1 MKRMLINATQ
11 PEELRVALVDGQ
23 RLYDL
28 DIESGAREQKKANIY
43 RGKITRIEPSLEACF
58 VDFGAERHGFLPLKE
73 ISREYFSKDP
83 GQGRPNI
90 REVLKEGQEVIV
102 QVDKEERGNKGAA
115 LTTFI
120 SLAGRFLVLMPNN
133 PRAGGI
139 SRRIEGEERA
149 QLKEAMNS
157 LTLPDKMGVIVRT
170 AGIGKS
176 AEELQWDLDYLAQVW
191 DAVTKAASSRPAP
204 FLIYRESN
212 VIIRAMRDY
221 LRNDI
226 GEVLIDSPEVQEEA
240 LSFVRQVMP
249 SYQQKIKLY
258 EDDVPLFSR
267 FQIESQIETAYQR
280 EVKLPSGG
288 AIVIDHTEALVSID
302 INSARATRGSDIEET
317 ALQTNLEASD
327 EIARQLRLRDI
338 GGLVVI
344 DFIDMTPA
352 RNQREVENRVRDAL
366 KIDRARVQIGRISR
380 FGLMEMSRQR
390 LRPSLGE
397 TSGVVCPRCDGQG
410 TIRDVRSMALSI
422 MRLIEEEAMKER
434 SSQIRAILPVPVATY
449 LLNEKRATLF
459 DIERRQGVNVVL
471 LPNPELDTPH
481 YEVVRL
487 RDDHVDEDGAD
498 KSSFEL
504 SVETEVGKEPD
515 PNFDKPP
522 ARTEAA
528 VKSVSHTTPAPVAAP
543 EAPAAAPAAVAESAD
558 SSNDSD
564 SRNGNGKNNGNRR
577 RNGNGSSNGRNRQ
590 ESRNESRN
598 DTRSEGRNDSRQS
611 SRNDNRQ
618 GNRSSQGND
627 TRAQASKQEVVA
639 QPSAQTPARTAA
651 PATGGGLLSRLARG
665 FSRLLGN
672 DNDTA
677 VPAKSSEARKA
688 LEKARERRETVSEAS
703 APAAARN
710 DSRNG
715 RNAERSND
723 RNNDRSSDGRGNER
737 DDNRKDSRRR
747 NDNASRNNDG
757 ESRNSGNDSRG
768 NDADSNSQND
778 GRSNNK
784 RRQRNDRG
792 NRRKSNESRQDSQQE
807 IVTNDSKPQAEPEQ
821 TPQAD
826 NSPKAEARSS
836 DSQNAKADN
845 ASKRDSGKRS
855 DKPARG
861 EKPAKTDKAEQVD
874 SKQARES
881 IKAAEQAEQV
891 EQQVSSEDQQT
902 RNNPRVRS
910 RQHALNPQA
919 VEEQKSLKAMTL
931 AGPQAAA
938 TSAATAVPAIAEE
951 GAEAVSATTAA
962 PQGEANAP
970 QGNDSA
976 PQAETSAPQ
985 DENSTAAQDAPASAE
1000 QSASADL
1007 TAAVAPEVSEPS
1019 NEALKETVAPE
1030 SATSDAQA
1038 SEPATA
1044 EVPEPVV
1051 EAPVE
1056 EASEAPVTGAH
1067 QAQKTEQHAAQR
1079 TEQHAVQQPSVHQPQ
1094 ANEADVTVDTP
1105 AVTAAEVA
1113 PEAAA
1118 DEQSLKESVT
1128 SEAAVPEAPAAAEQS
1143 VQAPAAEAQAAE
1155 QTEAQAPVAE
1165 AEEAIAAEADT
1176 ASQPV
1181 AEEPAVED
1189 AAAEQPVQETAHE
1202 EAPQQTETS
1211 EVKVTQSAD
1220 VASTEIEPAVSTE
1233 RTADTVAEAAE
1244 GAQSAEGS
1252 QSADGSANAE
1262 GSDATAEGAESA
1274 VNVSASVENAPAETA
1289 FATAERHDNVA
1300 VAQAVS
1306 DDSHT
1311 GGVADSEHKQA
1322 PSEQGE
1328 TTVAEG
1334 AQQDSTQP
1342 ATETRRRR
1350 GERAYNDPREVRRR
1364 EREAAERAAAQQ
1376 ASAETQDTTAQ
1387 DDSDTSH

>member
-58 VDFGAERHGFLPLKE
+58 VDFGADRHGFLPLKE

-90 REVLKEGQEVIV
+90 KEVLKEGQEVIV

-191 DAVTKAASSRPAP
+191 DAVTKAAASRPAP

-226 GEVLIDSPEVQEEA
+226 GEVLIDSGDVQEEA

-317 ALQTNLEASD
+317 ALQTNLEAAD

-528 VKSVSHTTPAPVAAP
+528 VKSVSHTTPAPASAP
-543 EAPAAAPAAVAESAD
+543 EVSKPAEPAETDENTSA
-558 SSNDSD
+558 SSNS
-564 SRNGNGKNNGNRR
+564 NGNGNDNAKNGNRR
-577 RNGNGSSNGRNRQ
+577 RNGNGSNNR
-590 ESRNESRN
+590 SRN
-598 DTRSEGRNDSRQS
+598 DSQSETRNDSRQGS
-611 SRNDNRQ
+611 RSDTRNDGRNANRNDNRQ
-618 GNRSSQGND
+618 TSRND
-627 TRAQASKQEVVA
+627 GRNAVSKSEA
-639 QPSAQTPARTAA
+639 TAA
-651 PATGGGLLSRLARG
+651 PATQAPAAAPSGGGLLARLAKG
-665 FSRLLGN
+665 FSRLLGS
-672 DNDTA
+672 DDSASAT
-677 VPAKSSEARKA
+677 PAKSSEARKA
-688 LEKARERRETVSEAS
+688 LEKARERRESVSEAS
-703 APAAARN
+703 TDGNARKDGRNANRGNARN
-710 DSRNG
+710 DNRR
-715 RNAERSND
+715 RNAEGDSRQQDSRQQD
-723 RNNDRSSDGRGNER
+723 SRQQDTRGN
-737 DDNRKDSRRR
+737 DNDGR
-747 NDNASRNNDG
+747 NDNQSDNRS
-757 ESRNSGNDSRG
+757 E
-768 NDADSNSQND
+768 

-792 NRRKSNESRQDSQQE
+792 NRRKSSESRQDNAQD
-807 IVTNDSKPQAEPEQ
+807 IVTNDSKPQAEATEKTSDAQ
-821 TPQAD
+821 TP
-826 NSPKAEARSS
+826 
-836 DSQNAKADN
+836 AKAPSGNDAKSDAKQNVAKQNDAKQNDAKQDN
-845 ASKRDSGKRS
+845 AAKRD
-855 DKPARG
+855 DKPARR
-861 EKPAKTDKAEQVD
+861 EKPSKADKAEQVN
-874 SKQARES
+874 SHHARES
-881 IKAAEQAEQV
+881 IKAAEQAQQS
-891 EQQVSSEDQQT
+891 EQQADDVQQPT
-902 RNNPRVRS
+902 RNNPRARS
-910 RQHALNPQA
+910 RSHALNPDA
-919 VEEQKSLKAMTL
+919 VAQQQSLKAMAL
-931 AGPQAAA
+931 AGPQAQSAQPADAVLDDVAPTAA
-938 TSAATAVPAIAEE
+938 PQQPVPAVAEE
-951 GAEAVSATTAA
+951 GAEGVK
-962 PQGEANAP
+962 
-970 QGNDSA
+970 
-976 PQAETSAPQ
+976 
-985 DENSTAAQDAPASAE
+985 
-1000 QSASADL
+1000 
-1007 TAAVAPEVSEPS
+1007 VAPETVESSEPQAQAVVADS
-1019 NEALKETVAPE
+1019 DGDKAAPADTSADVSAKVETDVTPAVAVTADDATPDEQPSVAETPEAPE
-1030 SATSDAQA
+1030 ISAPSTQALQQDVTTRDGSAEVSDSSTA
-1038 SEPATA
+1038 PAT
-1044 EVPEPVV
+1044 P
-1051 EAPVE
+1051 
-1056 EASEAPVTGAH
+1056 H
-1067 QAQKTEQHAAQR
+1067 QAQR
-1079 TEQHAVQQPSVHQPQ
+1079 TEQHATQRTEQHAPQQASAHQAQ
-1094 ANEADVTVDTP
+1094 AETLSATTRTDADTSETVSDAEADVTATDVKADDS
-1105 AVTAAEVA
+1105 AVQAQVAVETA
-1113 PEAAA
+1113 PEAAVDSQA
-1118 DEQSLKESVT
+1118 LKDSVMPQET
-1128 SEAAVPEAPAAAEQS
+1128 
-1143 VQAPAAEAQAAE
+1143 
-1155 QTEAQAPVAE
+1155 APVAE
-1165 AEEAIAAEADT
+1165 TEACVEADT
-1176 ASQPV
+1176 PHRTEHASDAAPTATAEDVSEAATQPEATAQVEATPEAAPAEHDAGQPEAAKPEVQQPQTQSAATPLASTQAAAQPDASQ
-1181 AEEPAVED
+1181 AEAAPAEPALEDVE
-1189 AAAEQPVQETAHE
+1189 ATASV
-1202 EAPQQTETS
+1202 QTETPA
-1211 EVKVTQSAD
+1211 QDDDIAAAD
-1220 VASTEIEPAVSTE
+1220 AQAPAS
-1233 RTADTVAEAAE
+1233 DDKQDEAA
-1244 GAQSAEGS
+1244 GT
-1252 QSADGSANAE
+1252 ANA
-1262 GSDATAEGAESA
+1262 S
-1274 VNVSASVENAPAETA
+1274 
-1289 FATAERHDNVA
+1289 
-1300 VAQAVS
+1300 
-1306 DDSHT
+1306 
-1311 GGVADSEHKQA
+1311 
-1322 PSEQGE
+1322 
-1328 TTVAEG
+1328 
-1334 AQQDSTQP
+1334 
-1342 ATETRRRR
+1342 RRRR
-1350 GERAYNDPREVRRR
+1350 GARAYNDPREVRRR
-1364 EREAAERAAAQQ
+1364 EREAAEKAAADAQ
-1376 ASAETQDTTAQ
+1376 ATEGQAEVSSQDN
-1387 DDSDTSH
+1387 DDSTSR